1 MKILLDGYFDRN
13 LGDDLMLTL
22 AARGLKEHEIYVP
35 PHEINIGNA
44 RYTQAKSGFDA
55 YLKVTGSGFVIYNTL
70 GAAYRLRDAY
80 REAKYA
86 PRRAVISCNIGPFA
100 NAIGEAAVKK
110 HLSQF
115 DFVTVRDTRSLE
127 YMNRHFPEK
136 NAVCRP
142 DIVFSLP
149 DDMIPDVKS
158 ENLLG
163 IAVRGA
169 ADCDALA
176 EIADRYI
183 AETGGKTLILCF
195 DSGMENDLLAAER
208 VKETMRAGDKA
219 EIIHYETIND
229 MLYAMKRCAAVLC
242 VRLHASVL
250 AARMGIPFAAVSYS
264 QKTEDALREAGV
276 KSKIYKSG
284 SLPVQEVTDALLNP
298 TDFKVSAD
306 VVKAASEHIG
316 KFKEYLEEN
325 IDKTI

>member
-1 MKILLDGYFDRN
+1 MKILLDGYFDCN
-13 LGDDLMLTL
+13 FGDDLMLTL
-22 AARGLKEHEIYVP
+22 AARGLDEHELYVP
-35 PHEINIGNA
+35 SREINIVNA
-44 RYTQAKSGFDA
+44 RYTQEKSGFDV

-70 GAAYRLRDAY
+70 GAAYRLRDA
-80 REAKYA
+80 RCEAKYA
-86 PRRAVISCNIGPFA
+86 PRRAVIGCNIGPFA
-100 NAIGEAAVKK
+100 NRIGETAIKK
-110 HLSQF
+110 HLSQL
-115 DFVTVRDTRSLE
+115 DFVTVRDARSLE

-163 IAVRGA
+163 IAVRGT

-176 EIADRYI
+176 EIVDRYI
-183 AETGGKTLILCF
+183 AETGGKALILCF
-195 DSGMENDLLAAER
+195 DSGMENDLLAARR
-208 VKETMRAGDKA
+208 VKETMSAGDKA
-219 EIIHYETIND
+219 EIIRYETING
-229 MLYAMKRCAAVLC
+229 MLCVMKRCAAVLG

-276 KSKIYKSG
+276 TGKIYKSG
-284 SLPVQEVTDALLNP
+284 SLPVQEVTDELLNP

-316 KFKEYLEEN
+316 KFKEYLKN
-325 IDKTI
+325 IG

>member
-13 LGDDLMLTL
+13 FGDDLMLTL
-22 AARGLKEHEIYVP
+22 AARGLNEHELYVP
-35 PHEINIGNA
+35 SHEINIENA
-44 RYTQAKSGFDA
+44 RYTQAKSGFDV

-70 GAAYRLRDAY
+70 GAAYRLRDAR

-86 PRRAVISCNIGPFA
+86 PRHAVMGCNIGPFA
-100 NAIGEAAVKK
+100 NAVGEAAVKK

-115 DFVTVRDTRSLE
+115 DFVTVRDARSLE

-149 DDMIPDVKS
+149 DGMIPDVKS

-163 IAVRGA
+163 IAVRGT

-183 AETGGKTLILCF
+183 AETGSKALILCF
-195 DSGMENDLLAAER
+195 DSGAENDLLAAER
-208 VKETMRAGDKA
+208 IKETMRAGDKA
-219 EIIHYETIND
+219 EIIRYETVSG
-229 MLYAMKRCAAVLC
+229 MLHAMKRCAAILG

-276 KSKIYKSG
+276 TGKIYKSG
-284 SLPVQEVTDALLNP
+284 SLHVQEVTDALLNP
-298 TDFKVSAD
+298 TNFKVSND

-316 KFKEYLEEN
+316 KFKEYLEEKN
-325 IDKTI
+325 